1 MITDTL
7 KVFVAVAEQ
16 RNFSQA
22 AKLLNLSQPGVSL
35 HIRNLENEL
44 GAKLLHR
51 SPKLVKLTEAGEI
64 LFGKAQQILG
74 LYDEA
79 KQDIHM
85 LRDEVTGSLF
95 MGASFTIGEYILP
108 RVLADYA
115 QQFPLVD
122 VQVHISNSDNI
133 LQDIRAGRFHIGL
146 VEGQVDA
153 KDLQVT
159 AFMKD
164 EMVLIAS
171 PDHLL
176 TASKSVDFNQ
186 LQDQVWVMRET
197 GSGTRTYSDRLI
209 QDGGLSIKRSFVFN
223 SSQGVKEAVACGL
236 GIALLSR
243 WVVRKELG
251 SGELSEI
258 PIRGMKISRDLSLL
272 QSKDEPAVMAVL
284 KFIQTLNLNV
294 QSLYADF

>member
-115 QQFPLVD
+115 QQYPLVD

-133 LQDIRAGRFHIGL
+133 LHDIRAGRFHIGL

-176 TASKSVDFNQ
+176 TASKSIDLNQ

>member
-7 KVFVAVAEQ
+7 KVFVTVAEQ

-44 GAKLLHR
+44 GAKLMHR

-64 LFGKAQQILG
+64 LFLKAQQILA

-79 KQDIHM
+79 KEDIHM
-85 LRDEVTGSLF
+85 LRDEVTGSLS

-108 RVLADYA
+108 RVLAEYA
-115 QQFPLVD
+115 QLYPLVD
-122 VQVHISNSDNI
+122 VQVHISNTGNI

-146 VEGQVDA
+146 VEGKVDA
-153 KDLQVT
+153 KDLKVT

-164 EMVLIAS
+164 EMVLIAA
-171 PDHLL
+171 PDHPI
-176 TASKSVDFNQ
+176 ASEKSVDFGR
-186 LQDQVWVMRET
+186 LQNQVWVMRET
-197 GSGTRTYSDRLI
+197 GSGTRAYSDRLI
-209 QDGGLSIKRSFVFN
+209 QDGGLAVKRSFVFN
-223 SSQGVKEAVACGL
+223 SSQGVKEAVGCGL

-243 WVVRKELG
+243 WVVRKELE
-251 SGELSEI
+251 SGELQEI
-258 PIRGMKISRDLSLL
+258 PIRGTKISRDLSLL
-272 QSKDEPAVMAVL
+272 QSKEEPAVMAVL
-284 KFIQTLNLNV
+284 KFIQTLKLNV
-294 QSLYADF
+294 KSLYADF

>member
-7 KVFVAVAEQ
+7 KVFVTVAEQ

-44 GAKLLHR
+44 GAKLMHR
-51 SPKLVKLTEAGEI
+51 TPKLVKLTEAGEI
-64 LFGKAQQILG
+64 LFGKAQQILA
-74 LYDEA
+74 LYEEA

-85 LRDEVTGSLF
+85 LRDEVTGSLS

-108 RVLADYA
+108 RVLAEYA
-115 QQFPLVD
+115 QQYPLVD

-159 AFMKD
+159 TFMKD

-171 PDHLL
+171 PDHPLSSGK
-176 TASKSVDFNQ
+176 AVDLSQ
-186 LQDQVWVMRET
+186 LQGQIWVMRET

-209 QDGGLSIKRSFVFN
+209 QDGGLSVKRSFVFN
-223 SSQGVKEAVACGL
+223 SSQGVKEAAACGL

-243 WVVRKELG
+243 WVVRKELE
-251 SGELSEI
+251 SGELREV
-258 PIRGMKISRDLSLL
+258 PIRGMQISRDLSLL

-284 KFIQTLNLNV
+284 KFIQALTQNV
-294 QSLYADF
+294 QSL

>member
-7 KVFVAVAEQ
+7 KVFVTVAEQ

-35 HIRNLENEL
+35 HIRNLENEF
-44 GAKLLHR
+44 GTKLMHR

-64 LFGKAQQILG
+64 LFGKAQQILAM
-74 LYDEA
+74 YDEA
-79 KQDIHM
+79 KQDIYM
-85 LRDEVTGSLF
+85 LRDEVTGSLS

-108 RVLADYA
+108 RVLAEYA
-115 QQFPLVD
+115 QQYPLVD

-133 LQDIRAGRFHIGL
+133 LQDVRAGRFHIGL
-146 VEGQVDA
+146 VEGKVDA

-159 AFMKD
+159 PFMKD
-164 EMVLIAS
+164 EMVLVAS

-176 TASKSVDFNQ
+176 ASGKSVDVSQ
-186 LQDQVWVMRET
+186 LQGHVWVMRET
-197 GSGTRTYSDRLI
+197 GSGTRAYSDRLI
-209 QDGGLSIKRSFVFN
+209 QDSGLSVKRSFVFN
-223 SSQGVKEAVACGL
+223 SSQSVKEAVTWGL

-243 WVVRKELG
+243 WVVCKELE
-251 SGELSEI
+251 SGELCEI

-284 KFIQTLNLNV
+284 KFIQTLNQNV
-294 QSLYADF
+294 Q

>member
-7 KVFVAVAEQ
+7 KVFVTVAEQ

-35 HIRNLENEL
+35 HISNLENEL
-44 GAKLLHR
+44 GTKLMHR

-64 LFGKAQQILG
+64 LFGKAQQILAM
-74 LYDEA
+74 YDEA

-85 LRDEVTGSLF
+85 LRDEVTGSLY

-108 RVLADYA
+108 RVLAEFALQY
-115 QQFPLVD
+115 PLVD

-146 VEGQVDA
+146 VEGRVDA

-171 PDHLL
+171 PDHPL
-176 TASKSVDFNQ
+176 ASDKSVDLSQ
-186 LQDQVWVMRET
+186 LQNRVWVTRET
-197 GSGTRTYSDRLI
+197 GSGTRAYSDRLI
-209 QDGGLSIKRSFVFN
+209 QDGALTVKRSFVFN

-243 WVVRKELG
+243 WVIRKELE
-251 SGELSEI
+251 SGELREI

-284 KFIQTLNLNV
+284 KFIQALTQNV
-294 QSLYADF
+294 RSL

>member
-7 KVFVAVAEQ
+7 KVFVTVAEQ

-44 GAKLLHR
+44 GAKLMHR

-64 LFGKAQQILG
+64 LFLKAQQILA

-79 KQDIHM
+79 KEDIHM
-85 LRDEVTGSLF
+85 LRDEVTGSLS

-108 RVLADYA
+108 RVLAEYA
-115 QQFPLVD
+115 QLYPLVD
-122 VQVHISNSDNI
+122 VQVHISNTGNI

-146 VEGQVDA
+146 VEGKVDA
-153 KDLQVT
+153 KDLKVT

-164 EMVLIAS
+164 EMVLIAA
-171 PDHLL
+171 PDHPI
-176 TASKSVDFNQ
+176 ASEKSVDFGR
-186 LQDQVWVMRET
+186 LQNQVWVMRET
-197 GSGTRTYSDRLI
+197 GSGTRAYSDRLI
-209 QDGGLSIKRSFVFN
+209 QDGGLAVKRSFVFN
-223 SSQGVKEAVACGL
+223 SSQGVKEAVAWGL

-243 WVVRKELG
+243 WVVRKELE
-251 SGELSEI
+251 SGELQEI
-258 PIRGMKISRDLSLL
+258 PIRGTKISRDLSLL
-272 QSKDEPAVMAVL
+272 QSKEEPAVMAVL
-284 KFIQTLNLNV
+284 KFIQTLKLNV
-294 QSLYADF
+294 KSLYADF